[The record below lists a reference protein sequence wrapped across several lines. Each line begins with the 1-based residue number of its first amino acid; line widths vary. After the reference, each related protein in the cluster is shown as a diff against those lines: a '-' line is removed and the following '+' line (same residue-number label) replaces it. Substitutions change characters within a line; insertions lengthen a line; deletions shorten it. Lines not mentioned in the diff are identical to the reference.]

1 MRRHWL
7 TFLIAGALLY
17 FGVAAAPV
25 LAQLDRAEIVAAR

>member
-17 FGVAAAPV
+17 FGAAAAPV
-25 LAQLDRAEIVAAR
+25 LAQLDQAAIQSTK